1 MNEEYW
7 NVMDEVFHPQKGF
20 KRKVGIIKYPV
31 VPIGFKISIPYTQNT
46 PASAYANP
54 VFRYTIQD
62 KGALLYALAL
72 TWDTNTQNNYYMK
85 LHIGTPGLNNV
96 TDPNGQ
102 VSQFNPFPATQG
114 YNPVPEGTALALTKG
129 SQIILYVYNANSA
142 TVNGS
147 VSVTM
152 LLDNLALG

>member
-1 MNEEYW
+1 
-7 NVMDEVFHPQKGF
+7 
-20 KRKVGIIKYPV
+20 
-31 VPIGFKISIPYTQNT
+31 
-46 PASAYANP
+46 
-54 VFRYTIQD
+54 
-62 KGALLYALAL
+62 
-72 TWDTNTQNNYYMK
+72 MK